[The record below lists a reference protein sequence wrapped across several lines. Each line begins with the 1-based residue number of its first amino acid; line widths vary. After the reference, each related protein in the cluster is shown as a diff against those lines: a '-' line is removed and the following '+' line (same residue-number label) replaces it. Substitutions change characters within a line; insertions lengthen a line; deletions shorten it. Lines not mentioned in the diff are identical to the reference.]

1 VTPRRRSPFKRSP
14 LTDFTD
20 DHPINKHEVNT
31 KRAPRLTLSLQFPAA
46 QAYPSHKAL
55 LSRARVASWVKAALF
70 ADGELT
76 LRFVDADEGR
86 LLNRTY
92 RGKDYATN
100 VLTFAYA
107 EHEDDQV
114 ASDIVVCCPVIE
126 REAAEQGK
134 TLEAHYAHMIVHG
147 ALHAQ
152 GYDHEA
158 DDEAREMEA
167 LETDILE
174 RLGYP
179 DPYRE
184 R

>member
-1 VTPRRRSPFKRSP
+1 MS
-14 LTDFTD
+14 
-20 DHPINKHEVNT
+20 
-31 KRAPRLTLSLQFPAA
+31 RAPRLALSLQFPAA
-46 QAYPSHKAL
+46 SAYPEHKAL
-55 LSRARVASWVKAALF
+55 LTRARVATWVKAALF

-76 LRFVDADEGR
+76 LRFVDTDEGR

-107 EHEDDQV
+107 ESEDDPV
-114 ASDIVVCCPVIE
+114 SGDIVVCCPVIE
-126 REAAEQGK
+126 KEAAEQRK
-134 TLEAHYAHMIVHG
+134 PLEAHYAHMIVHG
-147 ALHAQ
+147 TLHAQ

-158 DDEAREMEA
+158 EDEAHEMEA
-167 LETDILE
+167 LETEILGK
-174 RLGYP
+174 LGFA

>member
-1 VTPRRRSPFKRSP
+1 MS
-14 LTDFTD
+14 
-20 DHPINKHEVNT
+20 
-31 KRAPRLTLSLQFPAA
+31 RAPRLALTLQFPAA
-46 QAYPSHKAL
+46 GAYPEHKTL
-55 LSRARVASWVKAALF
+55 LTRARVAGWVKAALF

-107 EHEDDQV
+107 ESEDDPV
-114 ASDIVVCCPVIE
+114 AGDIVVCCPVIE
-126 REAAEQGK
+126 KEAAEQGK
-134 TLEAHYAHMIVHG
+134 ALEAHYAHMIVHG
-147 ALHAQ
+147 TLHAQ
-152 GYDHEA
+152 GYDHEVE
-158 DDEAREMEA
+158 DEAREMEG
-167 LETDILE
+167 LETEILGK
-174 RLGYP
+174 LGFA

>member
-1 VTPRRRSPFKRSP
+1 MS
-14 LTDFTD
+14 LT
-20 DHPINKHEVNT
+20 
-31 KRAPRLTLSLQFPAA
+31 RAPRLTLTLQFPAA
-46 QAYPSHKAL
+46 RAFPGHKAL
-55 LSRARVASWVKAALF
+55 LSRARVASWVKAALL

-86 LLNRTY
+86 LLNRAY

-107 EHEDDQV
+107 EHADDQV
-114 ASDIVVCCPVIE
+114 TGDIIVCCPVIE
-126 REAAEQGK
+126 REAGEQSK

-147 ALHAQ
+147 TLHAQ
-152 GYDHEA
+152 GYDHET

-174 RLGYP
+174 RLGFS

-184 R
+184 RER